1 MSLVIALAWRNLWRQ
16 RRRSLVTAGAVGAV
30 VLLSVAYFALGGAA
44 ENGLYQTLTERG
56 GHVIVTAPG
65 ARDATRFDAT
75 LIRDADPILA
85 TVRREADAALP
96 APLILPTLDVPALLS
111 GDARSRGVA
120 LHGQPWPDAARARRL
135 DDATLTGRFLE
146 ASGEIVL
153 GASLARALDV
163 AVGDEVV
170 AYAPGGEGYG
180 VAAYAL
186 VGTVDLADPGAEIAA
201 AWTTLEDAQALAAP
215 GAVQRIEVHGT
226 SLKRIDQDRASGALA
241 ATLAGALPDLQVED
255 WRTANPATQRLL
267 DALDPLMFAVS
278 ILFFVLAGLLM
289 LNTVYL
295 SVMERIRE
303 FGVLHALGAG
313 DLRVLGMIATESIL
327 LAGVG
332 AAVGTAG
339 GVAFVSAY
347 ADGVRIPGLE
357 SYYASFGLDP
367 VFYLSVEPSQVAFAI
382 GFAVLTAV
390 LAAVWPAWIAARIEP
405 VDAMRFQA

>member
-16 RRRSLVTAGAVGAV
+16 RRRSFVTAGAVGAV

-56 GHVIVTAPG
+56 GHVIVTAPD
-65 ARDATRFDAT
+65 ARDATRFEAT
-75 LIRDADPILA
+75 LIRDAASTLA
-85 TVRREADAALP
+85 TVRREAGAALA
-96 APLILPTLDVPALLS
+96 APLVLPTLDVPALLS
-111 GDARSRGVA
+111 GATRSRGVA
-120 LHGQPWPDAARARRL
+120 LHGQPWPDAARERRL
-135 DDATLTGRFLE
+135 DDATLDGRFLE
-146 ASGEIVL
+146 ADDEIVV

-163 AVGDEVV
+163 EVGDEVV
-170 AYAPGGEGYG
+170 AYAPGGDGYG
-180 VAAYAL
+180 VAAYVL
-186 VGTVDLADPGAEIAA
+186 VGTVDLADPGAEIGA
-201 AWTTLEDAQALAAP
+201 AWTTLEATQRLAAP

-226 SLKRIDQDRASGALA
+226 SLRRIDQDHASTALA
-241 ATLAGALPDLQVED
+241 SALAEALPDLRVED

-267 DALDPLMFAVS
+267 EALDPLMFAVS

-327 LAGVG
+327 LALLG
-332 AAVGTAG
+332 ATVGTAG
-339 GVAFVSAY
+339 GLAFVAAY

-367 VFYLSVEPSQVAFAI
+367 VFYLSVDPGQVAFAG

-390 LAAVWPAWIAARIEP
+390 LAAAWPALIAARIEP
-405 VDAMRFQA
+405 VEAMRFQA